1 MWIRSYQGSNWSQF
15 FLAIMH
21 IMCFVAF
28 LYSKHCQISLTSQNC
43 SIWTTGECISAPGHQ
58 FSGYFV
64 FTVPTFHSI
73 VSTPAASHSPASSA
87 GSVEQEFPRLRES
100 KCSLGCCWWLH
111 CQGKACR
118 WNLELMDWCGN
129 ASSALKLAVAGKPGS
144 VFCRFLKV
152 NVI

>member
-1 MWIRSYQGSNWSQF
+1 MHTLKIF
-15 FLAIMH
+15 PVFLH
-21 IMCFVAF
+21 
-28 LYSKHCQISLTSQNC
+28 SRHCQRLLTSLNC
-43 SIWTTGECISAPGHQ
+43 SILTTGECISAPGRQ

-111 CQGKACR
+111 FALSREGLSVKLRVDGSQ
-118 WNLELMDWCGN
+118 CGN
-129 ASSALKLAVAGKPGS
+129 APKCTQISS
-144 VFCRFLKV
+144 CRQTRFSFLSISKSKRD
-152 NVI
+152 IMF

>member
-1 MWIRSYQGSNWSQF
+1 MRIRSYQGSDWSQF
-15 FLAIMH
+15 FLATKR

-28 LYSKHCQISLTSQNC
+28 LYSKHCQILLTSQNC

-64 FTVPTFHSI
+64 FTVSLNCYD
-73 VSTPAASHSPASSA
+73 ASSQPQPSSA

-111 CQGKACR
+111 FALSREGLSVKLRVDGSQ
-118 WNLELMDWCGN
+118 CGN
-129 ASSALKLAVAGKPGS
+129 APSALKLAVAGRPGS